1 MNKNKILSVIIIC
14 ISVVAIIA
22 GGVWGFR
29 AYQREN
35 DPYWQAAKEIY
46 KVQTA
51 LQKVDEDWKL
61 ESLSEVRP
69 YEIKRP
75 DGPSIYYYCCITG
88 YLTVEPEELNGL
100 NKAGISLVVDVD
112 SLKNCRYYKVGDQ
125 DAVMGELDGQTYLCW
140 TISPKYSCVISY
152 THGTVAE
159 RDIFQIAESVKEDM
173 N

>member
-14 ISVVAIIA
+14 ISVVAIIG

-29 AYQREN
+29 AYQRES
-35 DPYWQAAKEIY
+35 DSYWQAAKEIY
-46 KVQTA
+46 IVQTA
-51 LQKVDEDWKL
+51 LQTVDEDCKL

-75 DGPSIYYYCCITG
+75 YGPSIYYYCCITG
-88 YLTVEPEELNGL
+88 YLTEELGELNGL
-100 NKAGISLVVDVD
+100 NKAAISLVVDVD
-112 SLKNCRYYKVGDQ
+112 FLENCRYYKVGDQ

-152 THGTVAE
+152 AQGTVAE
-159 RDIFQIAESVKEDM
+159 KDIFQIAESVKEDM